1 MGAMPTLVISQT
13 HFGAWIGVLFVRA
26 EEAWEPVIFGGM
38 IPILGALAIFFLIW
52 YAVREK
58 PEDDEDEES

>member
-1 MGAMPTLVISQT
+1 MSALLQ
-13 HFGAWIGVLFVRA
+13 IGVLVVRA

-58 PEDDEDEES
+58 PGDDEDEES